1 MLRVQADGAAIQRTS
16 KKLCQQ
22 DWQSSHIFFFPSYRN
37 HSKVEFG
44 RDKKN
49 ELNVSTFSLGK
60 ERGFENMQSDLVYW
74 RLPGQYWNYIRIYHY
89 QKVLIY
95 SFYY

>member
-1 MLRVQADGAAIQRTS
+1 MELQYKERARRSCANETGS
-16 KKLCQQ
+16 LL
-22 DWQSSHIFFFPSYRN
+22 IFFFPSYRN

-60 ERGFENMQSDLVYW
+60 ERGFENTQSDLV
-74 RLPGQYWNYIRIYHY
+74 
-89 QKVLIY
+89 
-95 SFYY
+95 